1 MTCTRHT
8 VSFTVLGEHPLTLN
22 VLHLEDNCTQNRL
35 LEIECA
41 QMTEFLW
48 VALGLGLGL
57 VIGFFLPRTQKRA
70 VPVRDVEADLR
81 GQLGRAKAALEDSK
95 LEVARALAASDG
107 LAAEIKTLKVRLP
120 KLEGFERA
128 NTDLRLQLQG
138 FDSVKARLE
147 AATTELE
154 AARPQVTASAV
165 LTAKLEAAQ
174 TELSEMTTRTSG
186 FEGVQHRPATSVDLE
201 TKLAMLEAEKA
212 KLLGEANAAAL
223 KAADAQSAKEK
234 IRAALDES
242 VQEVARTRDGMQQF
256 AALKARIDDLE
267 SRGVSPEAQSQIE
280 ALERDLANSRL
291 ELPTLKDSLH
301 QRNAELTATRDRLAS
316 AETLSARLGTL
327 EAALASREAELE
339 RLRSAAAPSEPA

>member
-1 MTCTRHT
+1 
-8 VSFTVLGEHPLTLN
+8 
-22 VLHLEDNCTQNRL
+22 
-35 LEIECA
+35 
-41 QMTEFLW
+41 MTEFLW
-48 VALGLGLGL
+48 VALGLVLGL
-57 VIGFFLPRTQKRA
+57 VIGFLWPRRAKRA
-70 VPVRDVEADLR
+70 APVRDIEADLR
-81 GQLGRAKAALEDSK
+81 GQLGRAKAALEDAK
-95 LEVARALAASDG
+95 LEVARAQSASDA
-107 LAAEIKTLKVRLP
+107 LEADIKTLKVRLP

-147 AATTELE
+147 AAATELE
-154 AARPQVTASAV
+154 AARPQVTASAA
-165 LTAKLEAAQ
+165 LAAKLEATQ
-174 TELSEMTTRTSG
+174 TELSELKTRTSG
-186 FEGVQHRPATSVDLE
+186 FESVQQRAATAVDLE

-267 SRGVSPEAQSQIE
+267 SHGVSPEAQSRIE